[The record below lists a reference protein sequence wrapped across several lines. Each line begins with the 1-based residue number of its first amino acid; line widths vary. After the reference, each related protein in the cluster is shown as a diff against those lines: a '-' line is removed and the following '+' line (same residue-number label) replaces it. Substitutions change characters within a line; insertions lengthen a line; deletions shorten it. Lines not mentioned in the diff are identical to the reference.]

1 MMSRENEFETIDSE
15 LRVNLLSSSDLETF
29 EEVARAQ
36 CEHLTHEVSSIKSYF
51 QENTL
56 ANGYSD
62 WRQHWQIQT
71 TNGYH
76 FCYPINEDEYGI
88 YKSGL
93 VPEWITVD
101 TYEYNGKFYQVFIDG
116 VLRNEHLENS
126 PNRELSVYK
135 SSLKQIEGLGAVATK
150 AGVYLKKGLV

>member
-1 MMSRENEFETIDSE
+1 MSCENESE
-15 LRVNLLSSSDLETF
+15 IIGSEHKENLLSSSDLDIL
-29 EEVARAQ
+29 EEIARAQ

-56 ANGYSD
+56 GNGYSD

-71 TNGYH
+71 TDDYH
-76 FCYPINEDEYGI
+76 FCYPINEDEYRI

-93 VPEWITVD
+93 VPDWKTID
-101 TYEYNGKFYQVFIDG
+101 SYLFNGKFYQVFIDG
-116 VLRNEHLENS
+116 VLRNEHLEDS

-135 SSLKQIEGLGAVATK
+135 SSLKQIEELGAVATK
-150 AGVYLKKGLV
+150 ASMNLKKGLV